1 MGDLSSNIDLQHLL
15 RATNHLKIAQN
26 EFEKGK
32 PVMLALLQS
41 VNVSKVIAVGEK
53 SRIQLGEMGID
64 ASMVR
69 HPANGG
75 APKFRE
81 QIIQVIKNKG

>member
-1 MGDLSSNIDLQHLL
+1 MLELL
-15 RATNHLKIAQN
+15 K
-26 EFEKGK
+26 
-32 PVMLALLQS
+32 S
-41 VNVSKVIAVGEK
+41 VNVTKIIAVGEK
-53 SRIQLGEMGID
+53 SRIQLREMGID

-81 QIIQVIKNKG
+81 QIIKVIKN